1 MGQRRSIVS
10 HGGGGGGGGGDVV
23 VAFSS
28 LARSLA
34 ECSTIHSSPALF
46 FFFFSEVEISSR
58 TQIALFRLE

>member
-46 FFFFSEVEISSR
+46 FFFSEVEISSR